1 MRAAALAVLLAAA
14 EALSAPKPRSRL
26 FLDSASLADWQELLP
41 TGLFYGVT
49 TNPTILARD
58 GVSCDVKSVSALA
71 RRAGTSAAAGRRR
84 ARAARP
90 RRARARRA
98 GPPPPRPPAGGRG
111 GGPRGV

>member
-1 MRAAALAVLLAAA
+1 MRAAALVLLAAA

-71 RRAGTSAAAGRRR
+71 RPREPFDFCVTHFE
-84 ARAARP
+84 RP
-90 RRARARRA
+90 FQGATRLLSHT
-98 GPPPPRPPAGGRG
+98 
-111 GGPRGV
+111 VSV